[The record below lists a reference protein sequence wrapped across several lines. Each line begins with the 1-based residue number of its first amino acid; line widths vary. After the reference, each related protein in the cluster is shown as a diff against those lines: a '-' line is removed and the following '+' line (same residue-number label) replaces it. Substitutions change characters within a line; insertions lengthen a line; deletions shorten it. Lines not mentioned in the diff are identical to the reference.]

1 MRMLNLGIVAHVDAG
16 KTSLTE
22 RLLFDAGAITHL
34 GSVDGGDTRTDAMD
48 LERRRG
54 ITIRSAVATFTAAG
68 HTVHLIDTPGHT
80 DFVAE
85 VERAL
90 GVLDGAI
97 LVLSAVEGVQPHT
110 RVLMRTLQSLG
121 VPTALFVNKIDR
133 RGARHTDLLHD
144 IRQMLSPSA
153 IALNRPYALGTPDAG
168 VEPVPPGP
176 EWADVLAEHS
186 DAVLQ
191 SYLDGLDPVLL
202 RDELARQTAAGLAHP
217 VFFGSAITGA
227 GVEALRQGIVDLLPS
242 AEPVPGPL
250 DGTVFAIEHD
260 PAGRRFA
267 VARLFA
273 GTLAVRDR
281 VTFTRRDQTG
291 AVVVESGRATEVLDA
306 DRRQTVIE
314 AGGIARIGGVPGL
327 RVGDRLGSTATPPVP
342 ARFRPP
348 TLEAVVTSLDRD
360 LYTGLAALA
369 DEDPLINVRQG
380 PSAGS
385 LVVSLYG
392 EVQREVIA
400 TRLAEEFGVTAEFSA
415 PRVVCVE
422 RVTGTGQAVK
432 FIGETVFV
440 GTVGL
445 RIEPGDV
452 DSGVRYQLEAERG
465 SLPAAFMTAIEDTVR
480 ATLASG
486 LHEWRVVD
494 CLVTLTHTGYDSPVT
509 VAGDFRGLTPLVLME
524 ALAAAG
530 TVVCEPMEHVRIA
543 MPADVVSAIL
553 TLLVRSGGAPEIP
566 VVHGDE
572 ATVTATV
579 PSGCLRAIEQALPG
593 LTSGLGTLTTRFAGY
608 RPCATRTPH

>member
-54 ITIRSAVATFTAAG
+54 ITIRSAVATFDSAG
-68 HTVHLIDTPGHT
+68 HKVHLIDTPGHT

-110 RVLMRTLQSLG
+110 RVLMRTLRALG
-121 VPTALFVNKIDR
+121 VPTLLFVNKIDR
-133 RGARHTDLLHD
+133 RGARHDDLLDD
-144 IRQMLSPSA
+144 IRRMLSPSA
-153 IALNRPYALGTPDAG
+153 VALNRPVDPGTAAAT
-168 VEPVPPGP
+168 VELTEPGP
-176 EWADVLAEHS
+176 ELAEVLAEHS

-202 RDELARQTAAGLAHP
+202 RDELVRQTAAGQVFP
-217 VFFGSAITGA
+217 VLFGSAISGA
-227 GVEALRQGIVDLLPS
+227 GIDALRQGIVDLLPS
-242 AEPVPGPL
+242 AEPAPGPL

-273 GTLAVRDR
+273 GSLTVRDR
-281 VTFTRRDQTG
+281 VTFARRDASGST
-291 AVVVESGRATEVLDA
+291 VVESARATAVLDA
-306 DRRQTVIE
+306 DRRAVAVR

-327 RVGDRLGSTATPPVP
+327 RVGDRLGSTVAPPPP
-342 ARFRPP
+342 ALLRPP
-348 TLEAVVTSLDRD
+348 TLEAVVTSPDQD
-360 LYTGLAALA
+360 LYTGLSALA
-369 DEDPLINVRQG
+369 DEDPLINVRPG

-400 TRLAEEFGVTAEFSA
+400 ARLAEEFGVRAEFSA

-422 RVTGTGQAVK
+422 RLTGTGHAVK
-432 FIGETVFV
+432 HMGETLFV

-445 RIEPGDV
+445 RIEPGET

-465 SLPAAFMTAIEDTVR
+465 SLPAAFMTAIQDTVR

-486 LHEWRVVD
+486 PRGWRVVD
-494 CLVTLTHTGYDSPVT
+494 CLVTLTHTGYASPVT

-524 ALAAAG
+524 ALREAG
-530 TVVCEPMEHVRIA
+530 TVVCEPMEHVDIDV
-543 MPADVVSAIL
+543 PADVVSSVL
-553 TLLVRSGGAPEIP
+553 GLLVRCGGAPEMP
-566 VVHGDE
+566 VIRGDE
-572 ATVTATV
+572 AAVTAVV
-579 PSGCLRAIEQALPG
+579 PSGRLRGIEQALPG
-593 LTSGLGTLTTRFAGY
+593 MTRGLGAMTTRFAGY
-608 RPCATRTPH
+608 RPLSG